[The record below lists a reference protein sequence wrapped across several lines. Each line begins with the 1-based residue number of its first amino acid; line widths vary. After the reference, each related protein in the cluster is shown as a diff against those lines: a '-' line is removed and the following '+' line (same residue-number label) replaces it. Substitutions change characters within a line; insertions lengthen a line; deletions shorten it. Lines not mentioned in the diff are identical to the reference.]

1 MVLVAAGAL
10 AWASAQ
16 PGGLS
21 KRLAGIKSSITGAVS
36 SVTESRELDQATKTF
51 DGWYE
56 QQGQYPNYT
65 EAQLDERSD
74 DPWGAGMDVSWCTPR
89 DVVLTNLTASGTVSR
104 LLIDGKKI
112 GDVRGRVACPP
123 DLVNPLP
130 WTR

>member
-1 MVLVAAGAL
+1 MGRPGAIHD
-10 AWASAQ
+10 
-16 PGGLS
+16 
-21 KRLAGIKSSITGAVS
+21 RIFGIGSSITGSVS
-36 SVTESRELDQATKTF
+36 KLTESSELGDATKAF

-65 EAQLDERSD
+65 QSELIEQSD
-74 DPWGAGMDVSWCTPR
+74 VSWGAGMDVTWCTPR
-89 DVVLTNLTASGTVSR
+89 DVVLTSLTASGTVSR

-112 GDVRGRVACPP
+112 GDLRGRMGCPA